1 MCGIVGIFK
10 IKQQTQELRQKA
22 LKMSQKLR
30 HRGPDWNGIYVGG
43 STILAHERLSIV
55 DPQSGGQPLY
65 SPDRKQILAVFY
77 GIPGGGQYG
86 HILHMGNVVFLF
98 HDMVYG
104 SSVVHPV

>member
-55 DPQSGGQPLY
+55 DPKAEG
-65 SPDRKQILAVFY
+65 SPYTV
-77 GIPGGGQYG
+77 PT
-86 HILHMGNVVFLF
+86 GNKSL
-98 HDMVYG
+98 
-104 SSVVHPV
+104 P

>member
-30 HRGPDWNGIYVGG
+30 HRGPDWSGIYVGD
-43 STILAHERLSIV
+43 SAILAHERLSIV

-65 SPDRKQILAVFY
+65 SPDRKQILARERRNLQPSGCSCKVRRK
-77 GIPGGGQYG
+77 I
-86 HILHMGNVVFLF
+86 
-98 HDMVYG
+98 
-104 SSVVHPV
+104 

>member
-30 HRGPDWNGIYVGG
+30 HRGPDWNGIYVG
-43 STILAHERLSIV
+43 SSAILAHARLSIV

-65 SPDRKQILAVFY
+65 SPDRNIGISVQSTPESMISKLEATAKSSLPFTVTKVFT
-77 GIPGGGQYG
+77 
-86 HILHMGNVVFLF
+86 F
-98 HDMVYG
+98 
-104 SSVVHPV
+104 SKT

>member
-43 STILAHERLSIV
+43 STILPMNA
-55 DPQSGGQPLY
+55 
-65 SPDRKQILAVFY
+65 SP
-77 GIPGGGQYG
+77 
-86 HILHMGNVVFLF
+86 
-98 HDMVYG
+98 
-104 SSVVHPV
+104 S

>member
-30 HRGPDWNGIYVGG
+30 HRGPDWSGIYVGD
-43 STILAHERLSIV
+43 SAILAHECLSIV

-65 SPDRKQILAVFY
+65 SPDRKQNPRRERRNLQPSGCSCKVRRKI
-77 GIPGGGQYG
+77 
-86 HILHMGNVVFLF
+86 
-98 HDMVYG
+98 
-104 SSVVHPV
+104 

>member
-43 STILAHERLSIV
+43 SAILAHERLSIV
-55 DPQSGGQPLY
+55 DPQSGGPTSKCWKLG
-65 SPDRKQILAVFY
+65 SVLRWGKEKLTGRTCGVCSAIRFKRY
-77 GIPGGGQYG
+77 GKLSEQ
-86 HILHMGNVVFLF
+86 
-98 HDMVYG
+98 
-104 SSVVHPV
+104 